1 MTQRFQLGLLHTVPD
16 LAGRFQRLA
25 ADLAPGRALIHVAD
39 PTLLADAVER
49 GVTPDLTER
58 VGRHVDHLIGI
69 GVAAVLV
76 TCSSIGECAD
86 EVAARREVP
95 VLRVDRPMVREA
107 IDLATRSGG
116 RIVVLATVVSTLE
129 PTRRLVE
136 REAQLAGHRVTVDAR
151 VVAGAAAARSAGNVA
166 RHDDL
171 VRTAVAEAVEQ
182 ADVVVLAQA
191 SMADAV
197 PQSPAADVPVLSSP
211 VSGLRAAIRVQE
223 QGLSIQALSPQSAS
237 GRRR

>member
-1 MTQRFQLGLLHTVPD
+1 
-16 LAGRFQRLA
+16 
-25 ADLAPGRALIHVAD
+25 
-39 PTLLADAVER
+39 
-49 GVTPDLTER
+49 
-58 VGRHVDHLIGI
+58 
-69 GVAAVLV
+69 
-76 TCSSIGECAD
+76 
-86 EVAARREVP
+86 
-95 VLRVDRPMVREA
+95 MVREA

-136 REAQLAGHRVTVDAR
+136 REAELAGHRVTVDAR